1 MIPINQE
8 KMFLLEKE
16 FKSVFRSM
24 RKEFNE
30 LFGTEINSNEFLVL
44 KFIAVSGSQKASALS
59 KELDVSASHITTV
72 TDFLVKKDLLTRN
85 RMENDRRVVNFELTD
100 KGKEMIEDLE
110 IKKTEYLA
118 RKFGKLTDEELT
130 TFLELIKKIR

>member
-1 MIPINQE
+1 
-8 KMFLLEKE
+8 
-16 FKSVFRSM
+16 M

>member
-1 MIPINQE
+1 
-8 KMFLLEKE
+8 MFLLEKE

-24 RKEFNE
+24 RKEFTE

-44 KFIAVSGSQKASALS
+44 KFIVVSGSQKASALS

-72 TDFLVKKDLLTRN
+72 TDSLVKKDLLTRN